1 MAEKKVIVQ
10 NKTGLHA
17 RPAALFVQK
26 ANQFKSDVS
35 IVKGTKD
42 VNAKS
47 IIGVMSL
54 GAGQGSEI
62 SIKAKGEDARQAV
75 DALAELLDS
84 LTD

>member
-1 MAEKKVIVQ
+1 MEEKKVIVH

-26 ANQFKSDVS
+26 ANQFKSDIS
-35 IVKGTKD
+35 IVKGAKD

-47 IIGVMSL
+47 IMGVMSL
-54 GAGQGSEI
+54 GVCQGSEI
-62 SIKAKGEDARQAV
+62 SIKAKGEDAQQAV
-75 DALAELLDS
+75 AALAKLLDS